1 MKKSRDYPLCGPRE
15 RRYNDRYDMGRR
27 VATNMT
33 LQCMSCQ
40 GLMTSAAICGNQCG
54 NHGRGNQQARRKSL
68 RYNNL
73 RA

>member
-15 RRYNDRYDMGRR
+15 RRYNDRCDMGRR

-33 LQCMSCQ
+33 LQCMPCQ
-40 GLMTSAAICGNQCG
+40 GVMTSAAICGNPSG
-54 NHGRGNQQARRKSL
+54 KYGRGNKQARRNLL
-68 RYNNL
+68 RHNNL